1 MNGTAV
7 KRTGGKKRLI
17 LLTAL
22 AVLLLL
28 LVLALDSRLAVRTYT
43 LETDEVT
50 APMRLA
56 VVTDLH
62 SCAYGENQEELASAV
77 LNLDPQPDGVL
88 LVGDIVDDQLPEENA
103 WTAVSRLAEFYC
115 CFYVTGNHEWWSG
128 EAERI
133 CREMERLGVTVLR
146 GQSVSLST
154 SQGQTVE
161 VCGIDD
167 PDSGAEG
174 QLEQVGN
181 SVNEDTFTILMA
193 HRPEMIDEYRKYP
206 FDLVVSGHA
215 HGGQWRIPGLLNGLY
230 APNQGL
236 FPQYAGGQYDWEE
249 TTLVVSRGLAREST
263 RVPRLFNR
271 PEVVVLDI
279 LPS

>member
-7 KRTGGKKRLI
+7 KRTGGKKRWI
-17 LLTAL
+17 LLAAL
-22 AVLLLL
+22 AVVFFLLI
-28 LVLALDSRLAVRTYT
+28 LALDSRLTVRTYT
-43 LETDEVT
+43 LETDKVT
-50 APMRLA
+50 APVRLA

-62 SCAYGENQEELASAV
+62 SCAYEENQEELASAV

-133 CREMERLGVTVLR
+133 CQEMERLGVAVLR

-154 SQGQTVE
+154 SQGQTVDL
-161 VCGIDD
+161 CGIDD
-167 PDSGAEG
+167 SDSGAEG

-181 SVNEDTFTILMA
+181 SVNETTFTILMA
-193 HRPEMIDEYRKYP
+193 HRPEMIDQYRTYP

-236 FPQYAGGQYDWEE
+236 FPRYAGGQYDWEE

-263 RVPRLFNR
+263 RIPRLFNR